1 MAAKKYLKLDKYA
14 QDPQAW
20 KAWADHNYA
29 ASTYLFDSHRPI
41 LIFAAATLG
50 HHALE
55 MYLKAAL
62 ISEGCTVF
70 EPKKLQYL
78 KSSVKPKPGDC
89 VWGHVLVDLA
99 HQLAKRR
106 SDFGFL
112 CDGDTV
118 IPRMRVGFLL
128 FACESGGGGTAALA
142 PDHFAAFAVSQVV
155 RGVGI
160 RFDLPVATY
169 RWLDVSPATVDF
181 LIEPDGCLAVCHA
194 CLAASIRQ
202 NGRKAVG
209 TDDID
214 LK

>member
-29 ASTYLFDSHRPI
+29 ASTYLFDSHQPI

-70 EPKKLQYL
+70 EPKKLKYL

-106 SDFGFL
+106 SDFDL
-112 CDGDTV
+112 TAKMQV
-118 IPRMRVGFLL
+118 LVRPWHT
-128 FACESGGGGTAALA
+128 GGGAVTVEQ
-142 PDHFAAFAVSQVV
+142 AFALFDPFFSELRYPQELTIG
-155 RGVGI
+155 GVGEDD
-160 RFDLPVATY
+160 RWPLKDLVERLKP
-169 RWLDVSPATVDF
+169 F
-181 LIEPDGCLAVCHA
+181 LAKI
-194 CLAASIRQ
+194 
-202 NGRKAVG
+202 K
-209 TDDID
+209 
-214 LK
+214 